1 MGQLA
6 KQRLLFIYIYIYICG
21 QLSGQSCRQRCCF
34 AGQMA
39 MVAREAWLMKEPI
52 WTVTGPML
60 TRCKECRHPI
70 VWDECEAFLVGW
82 CYTSPRAEASWWV
95 WELATSSLS
104 RRRVG
109 TLVFSITA
117 CRLMIHSIL
126 MWILFKMI
134 LSSLI
139 IQWFYWWLV
148 CPDICGTCQVHKI
161 YASVILSGQVQ
172 FPGLFGLRWILILLG
187 GVLGAI
193 AACPSG

>member
-6 KQRLLFIYIYIYICG
+6 KQRLLFICIYIYMWPIKWSKL
-21 QLSGQSCRQRCCF
+21 QTTLLSCWANGNGCPWSLINERIYLDCDRSNAYAMQRMS
-34 AGQMA
+34 ASHRLRWMWG
-39 MVAREAWLMKEPI
+39 V
-52 WTVTGPML
+52 
-60 TRCKECRHPI
+60 
-70 VWDECEAFLVGW
+70 LVGW

-109 TLVFSITA
+109 TLFFSVTA